1 MTPDDRADEGI
12 DNGNT
17 FVFCDYVQ
25 TRHVTDKPQ
34 GCIRGAGHNGPHVIR
49 QIDDMVRAPVL
60 LTLPDEWRGVRDG
73 RREELGT
80 GIRCFTCN
88 GLLAHT
94 ADCPAGPD
102 GRRAP
107 DWQTI
112 ETPVMTAELRRQ
124 DTPENREFWAY
135 VAQTVADWERTK
147 PDWARRLEVVA
158 APPERR

>member
-73 RREELGT
+73 RR
-80 GIRCFTCN
+80 
-88 GLLAHT
+88 
-94 ADCPAGPD
+94 
-102 GRRAP
+102 AP